1 MSARTGL
8 LDALEEAFAALP
20 GDVKP
25 RLVRGPRATDAPG
38 GQPFVVARTLTYA
51 PLPEAPLSKV
61 RWTGL
66 LIIVSKHTDLIRAED
81 QLEELYE
88 TVFTIPRSGRFLIGE
103 AALTAYA
110 QNEDGSPA
118 QLALEVQ
125 VTSIFSQE

>member
-8 LDALEEAFAALP
+8 LDALEAAFAAVP
-20 GDVKP
+20 GVNKP
-25 RLVRGPRATDAPG
+25 RLVRGPRATDLPG
-38 GQPFVVARTLTYA
+38 GRPFVVARTLTYA

-66 LIIVSKHTDLIRAED
+66 ITLVSKHTDLIRAED

-88 TVFTIPRSGRFLIGE
+88 LVFQIPRTGRFLIGE
-103 AALTAYA
+103 ASLTAYA
-110 QNEDGSPA
+110 QNEDGTPS

-125 VTSIFSQE
+125 VTSIFNQE

>member
-8 LDALEEAFAALP
+8 LDALEAAFAAVP
-20 GDVKP
+20 GANKP
-25 RLVRGPRATDAPG
+25 RLVRGPRATDVPG
-38 GQPFVVARTLTYA
+38 GRPFVVARTLTYA

-66 LIIVSKHTDLIRAED
+66 ITLVSKHTDLIRAED

-88 TVFTIPRSGRFLIGE
+88 LVFQIPRTGRFLIGE
-103 AALTAYA
+103 ASLTAYA
-110 QNEDGSPA
+110 QNEDGTPS

-125 VTSIFSQE
+125 VTSIFNQE

>member
-8 LDALEEAFAALP
+8 LDALEAAFAGLS
-20 GDVKP
+20 GVNKP
-25 RLVRGPRATDAPG
+25 RLVRGPRATDSPG

-51 PLPEAPLSKV
+51 PLPEAPMSKV

-66 LIIVSKHTDLIRAED
+66 LVVVSKHKDLIRAED

-88 TVFTIPRSGRFLIGE
+88 VLFTLPRSGKFSLGD
-103 AALTAYA
+103 ATLTTYA
-110 QNEDGSPA
+110 VNADGSPA
-118 QLALEVQ
+118 QLCLEVA

>member
-8 LDALEEAFAALP
+8 LDALEAAFAGLE
-20 GDVKP
+20 GVNKP

-66 LIIVSKHTDLIRAED
+66 LTVVSKHTDIIRAED
-81 QLEELYE
+81 QLEGLYE
-88 TVFTIPRSGRFLIGE
+88 VLFGIPRSGRFLIGD
-103 AALTAYA
+103 ATLITYA
-110 QNEDGSPA
+110 VNADGSPA

-125 VTSIFSQE
+125 VTSIFNQE